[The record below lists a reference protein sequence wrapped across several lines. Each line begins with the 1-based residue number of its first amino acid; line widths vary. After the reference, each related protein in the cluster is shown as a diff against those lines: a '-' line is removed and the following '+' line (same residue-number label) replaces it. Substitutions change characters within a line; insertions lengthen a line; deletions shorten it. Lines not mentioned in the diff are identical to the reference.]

1 MSRGMGDDARLLL
14 VERASPVR
22 ATESAEAQRILFSD
36 LQMMVMLGDRER
48 TVEEYASLLTAAGLA
63 LTSAIPTSTE
73 VDLIEA
79 VPI

>member
-1 MSRGMGDDARLLL
+1 M
-14 VERASPVR
+14 R